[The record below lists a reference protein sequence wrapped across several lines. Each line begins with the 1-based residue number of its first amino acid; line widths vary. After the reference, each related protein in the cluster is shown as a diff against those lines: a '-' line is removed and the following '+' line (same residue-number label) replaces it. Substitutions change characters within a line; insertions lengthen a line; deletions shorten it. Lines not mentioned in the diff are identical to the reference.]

1 MISINLIAVLYLI
14 AGIFFIL
21 SLRGLSSPETSR
33 SGNIF
38 GMTGMFIA
46 IVSTLLG
53 LDSFQILLSNIQ
65 FILVPLLLGALVG
78 GLVASRIAM
87 TAMPQLVAGFHS
99 LVGLAAVLIATAA
112 FYNPSAF
119 NIGQFGSIKTSSLIE
134 MSIGV
139 SIGAITFT
147 GSCIAFLKLQGLMSG
162 SPITFKG
169 QHFLNLIIGILILAA
184 IVYLILD
191 QTAYYF
197 WIVIA
202 LSLLIGFLIIIPIGG
217 ADMPVVVSMLNSYS
231 GWAAAGI
238 GFTLENTA
246 LIITGALVGSSGAIL
261 SYIMCKGMNRSFF
274 NVILGGFGGDENT
287 QQVQQRNAK
296 PVKQAGADDA
306 AFLMKNASSVI
317 IVPGYGMAVAQAQ
330 HALREMCDKLKDK
343 GVKVSYAIHPVAGRM
358 PGHMN
363 VLLAEANVPYDEVY
377 ELENINND
385 FSNTDVA
392 FVIGANDVTNPA
404 AKTDPQSPIY
414 GMPILDVEKSKSVLF
429 VKRGMSAGYAGVE
442 NELFFKDN
450 TLMLF
455 SDAKKMVEEICK
467 SLD

>member
-202 LSLLIGFLIIIPIGG
+202 LSLLIGFLIII
-217 ADMPVVVSMLNSYS
+217 LCQKE
-231 GWAAAGI
+231 W
-238 GFTLENTA
+238 L
-246 LIITGALVGSSGAIL
+246 
-261 SYIMCKGMNRSFF
+261 
-274 NVILGGFGGDENT
+274 
-287 QQVQQRNAK
+287 
-296 PVKQAGADDA
+296 
-306 AFLMKNASSVI
+306 
-317 IVPGYGMAVAQAQ
+317 
-330 HALREMCDKLKDK
+330 
-343 GVKVSYAIHPVAGRM
+343 
-358 PGHMN
+358 
-363 VLLAEANVPYDEVY
+363 
-377 ELENINND
+377 
-385 FSNTDVA
+385 
-392 FVIGANDVTNPA
+392 
-404 AKTDPQSPIY
+404 
-414 GMPILDVEKSKSVLF
+414 
-429 VKRGMSAGYAGVE
+429 
-442 NELFFKDN
+442 
-450 TLMLF
+450 
-455 SDAKKMVEEICK
+455 
-467 SLD
+467 